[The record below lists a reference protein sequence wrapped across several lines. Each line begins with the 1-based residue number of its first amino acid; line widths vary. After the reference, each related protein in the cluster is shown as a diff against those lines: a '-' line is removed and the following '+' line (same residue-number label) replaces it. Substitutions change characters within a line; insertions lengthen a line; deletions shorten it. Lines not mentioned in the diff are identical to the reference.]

1 MNNILTSFLTELT
14 LKSKTNF
21 IEAKDNEELINLAK
35 ARGITLPSPD
45 LACIE
50 TIYGRLDVPNLN
62 KVMLPKEVAEKGI
75 TTLVGKQVNKNHLGK
90 NYVVGYII
98 DAKIVN
104 NYIVTTAIL
113 FKSLFE
119 EEFEEVEQLF
129 DEGKLFVSWELW
141 KIDPETEE
149 SILVE
154 KNGISVIQ
162 KMIAHGCGLLFRG
175 INPACREAQV
185 FRLLAKQKNV
195 EEGENI
201 FVEDNR
207 FAYASFS
214 DENEQ
219 HNKEEVV
226 EISKEIIE
234 KVNEESKKE
243 EQKIEEKEQTQETVV
258 AEEKKSEEIVATE
271 IKTEEVVL
279 KDEKTSET
287 AEVVDAS
294 TEVKQESNEQVQ
306 VESVE
311 KSTAPEQ
318 AQVVETPAEQKVEE
332 SKTEEVKEVA
342 QTEEP
347 KPVNLVS
354 VVSEEIYVTVDTLD
368 GKVEKK
374 GLRKITKKFS
384 DGTSSEQTEE
394 FQVVNTYTE
403 AQLEEKVSE
412 AKLEL
417 ENQIKVKDEEIKT
430 LKAEVDSKSTLLV
443 AKEQEVETVKAQLPK
458 KEEKE
463 ETDLTIGEV
472 KTEKGEDIY
481 KKVSNDIDNLAFPK
495 RK

>member
-1 MNNILTSFLTELT
+1 
-14 LKSKTNF
+14 
-21 IEAKDNEELINLAK
+21 
-35 ARGITLPSPD
+35 
-45 LACIE
+45 
-50 TIYGRLDVPNLN
+50 
-62 KVMLPKEVAEKGI
+62 
-75 TTLVGKQVNKNHLGK
+75 
-90 NYVVGYII
+90 
-98 DAKIVN
+98 
-104 NYIVTTAIL
+104 
-113 FKSLFE
+113 
-119 EEFEEVEQLF
+119 
-129 DEGKLFVSWELW
+129 
-141 KIDPETEE
+141 
-149 SILVE
+149 
-154 KNGISVIQ
+154 
-162 KMIAHGCGLLFRG
+162 
-175 INPACREAQV
+175 
-185 FRLLAKQKNV
+185 
-195 EEGENI
+195 
-201 FVEDNR
+201 
-207 FAYASFS
+207 
-214 DENEQ
+214 
-219 HNKEEVV
+219 
-226 EISKEIIE
+226 
-234 KVNEESKKE
+234 
-243 EQKIEEKEQTQETVV
+243 
-258 AEEKKSEEIVATE
+258 
-271 IKTEEVVL
+271 VVL